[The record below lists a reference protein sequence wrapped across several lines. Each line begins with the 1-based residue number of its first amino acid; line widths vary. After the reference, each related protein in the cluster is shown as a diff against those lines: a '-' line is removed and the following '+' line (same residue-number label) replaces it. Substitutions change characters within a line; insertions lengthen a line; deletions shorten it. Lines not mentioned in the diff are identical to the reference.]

1 MQEILLKKFQ
11 IFNQTKSSLNWETL
25 IEDCRAKVMKENSAR
40 AIEVFNFKY
49 FRKIIQWKGFL
60 SMLLY
65 KDLIK
70 LVFMNHSI

>member
-11 IFNQTKSSLNWETL
+11 IFNEKKSSLNRETL

-40 AIEVFNFKY
+40 AIKVFNSKY

-70 LVFMNHSI
+70 LVFMNHNI